1 MRKIIDFLI
10 KNIHSLTFTFLLLL
24 SITQIIDKNYYHSSK
39 FNFFSKSL
47 VNIINEEK
55 QNLVE
60 YFELKEINEN
70 LINENNFLR
79 NNYSKTNKI
88 DSLKIQIIIYF
99 HQPKLF
105 QTVSNFQKTL

>member
-10 KNIHSLTFTFLLLL
+10 KNIHSLTFAFLLLL

-39 FNFFSKSL
+39 FNFFSNSL

-79 NNYSKTNKI
+79 NNYSIGLFKKNI
-88 DSLKIQIIIYF
+88 LRDRILFVQDLIYV
-99 HQPKLF
+99 QDA
-105 QTVSNFQKTL
+105 